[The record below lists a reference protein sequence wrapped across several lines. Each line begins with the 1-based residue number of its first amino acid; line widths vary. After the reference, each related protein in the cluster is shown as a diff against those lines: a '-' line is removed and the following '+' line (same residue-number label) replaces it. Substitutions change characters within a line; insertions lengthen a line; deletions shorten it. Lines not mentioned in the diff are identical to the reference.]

1 MTAADQILHGL
12 CRKKS
17 VFLFFL
23 LPDICTYFPL
33 SLHPSAVEA
42 CAGLTARPAA
52 NQVLLVSHPEP
63 FIHLISI
70 ELSNMTNVCLV
81 RSGVCCLF
89 LPSVKII
96 QTFANKAIIYEINVC
111 RLNVVHPELYFNRW

>member
-12 CRKKS
+12 CRNES

-23 LPDICTYFPL
+23 ITRYLHIPLFPFT
-33 SLHPSAVEA
+33 PTSAVEA
-42 CAGLTARPAA
+42 CAGLTAGPAA
-52 NQVLLVSHPEP
+52 NQVLLVSHPKP

-70 ELSNMTNVCLV
+70 ELSNVTNLCLA
-81 RSGVCCLF
+81 RSGICCLF

-96 QTFANKAIIYEINVC
+96 QTFPKKSNYLLNK
-111 RLNVVHPELYFNRW
+111 L